1 MTTDDPNLPQ
11 LSTHDGCATITLS
24 RPHEHNRIDP
34 ADVNRM
40 MRHLDQVEADRAAR
54 VLVLTGQGER
64 SFSSGYTLGAIRAQR
79 DNSLEQLID
88 RIENLALPTLCALN
102 GSVYGGACD
111 LALAC
116 DFRIGVLGSRMYVP
130 AARFGLHYYPGGIR
144 RYVARLGPSVA
155 KRILL
160 TGMPMTDEEMLRTGF
175 IQELVAPER
184 LASRVADYVLAL
196 TQAEAGVVASM
207 KRQIDAL
214 AAGDR
219 DDSFGR
225 SAYETS
231 LKSDELARRL
241 AAIGH

>member
-1 MTTDDPNLPQ
+1 MSPDDPGLPQ
-11 LSTHDGCATITLS
+11 LTTDGGCATITLS

-34 ADVNRM
+34 ADVSEM
-40 MRHLDQVEADRAAR
+40 MRHLDRVQADPASR

-88 RIENLALPTLCALN
+88 RIEVLALPTLCALN

-144 RYVARLGPSVA
+144 RYVARLGPTVA

-160 TGMPMTDEEMLRTGF
+160 TGMPMTDADMLRVGF
-175 IQELVAPER
+175 LQDLVAPDL
-184 LASRVADYVLAL
+184 LASRVADYVAAL
-196 TQAEAGVVASM
+196 TQCEAGVIASM
-207 KRQIDAL
+207 KHHIDAL

-231 LKSDELARRL
+231 LKSEELARRL
-241 AAIGH
+241 GAIGH